1 MIRKVF
7 GSGAAPL
14 VIIALASCGDGASA
28 HQDNEHILSRIPY
41 VFPVPND
48 DRDMHRPELGPDKV
62 INIADDATL
71 TYGEKTFED
80 IPAIL
85 AALETGNVIPINI
98 RIAPDATFGD
108 IARVM
113 AGFEGDEFEILD
125 TEAHRQFGTIPNRLS
140 RADIERMGVEP
151 REGSADRR
159 FGTAPN
165 QEAGGELTFRGP
177 SDDHLPVVVGYSVK
191 SNACL
196 VSVGG
201 RQVDSEG
208 LFDDSFDRLDR
219 LVERAGGVEAILSQT
234 SVFENLKARIQSTPD
249 TPWRCIAGAMFNIQM
264 SGWPYASLEVVK
276 PLDDPDG

>member
-28 HQDNEHILSRIPY
+28 TQDNEYILSRIPY
-41 VFPVPND
+41 MFPVPHD
-48 DRDMHRPELGPDKV
+48 DRDMHWPELGPDKV

-71 TYGEKTFED
+71 TYGEKTFAD
-80 IPAIL
+80 MPAIL
-85 AALETGNVIPINI
+85 AALETANITPINI

-125 TEAHRQFGTIPNRLS
+125 TEAHRQFGT
-140 RADIERMGVEP
+140 
-151 REGSADRR
+151 
-159 FGTAPN
+159 APN
-165 QEAGGELTFRGP
+165 QEAGGELIFRGP

-276 PLDDPDG
+276 PLDDPDS